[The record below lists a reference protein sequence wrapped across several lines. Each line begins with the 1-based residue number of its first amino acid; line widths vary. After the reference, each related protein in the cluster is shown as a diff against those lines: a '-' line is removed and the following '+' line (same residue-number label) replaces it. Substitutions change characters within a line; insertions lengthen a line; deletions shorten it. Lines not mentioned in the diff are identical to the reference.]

1 MCIRDS
7 IRIECRHGREMLA
20 GIRTFDLADA
30 VVDLRQ
36 IAAGKGPQRQEGE
49 SGGAGLEARHHAE
62 VRVLLE
68 LERLRFGDRMR
79 TRIDVDPA
87 LLEVR
92 VPPMSLPPLDDR
104 PDNLLQYEAVQLFVD
119 RARQHRQEFDLEQLI
134 GAVRQLDA
142 ESRSIVLDAL
152 LDEDLDHRLDLF
164 IERLARKPPSDD
176 LSDEEINEIVHEVR
190 RERRGW

>member
-1 MCIRDS
+1 MTKYYKGVGTMSDMTVTLPS
-7 IRIECRHGREMLA
+7 
-20 GIRTFDLADA
+20 
-30 VVDLRQ
+30 VQ
-36 IAAGKGPQRQEGE
+36 I
-49 SGGAGLEARHHAE
+49 
-62 VRVLLE
+62 
-68 LERLRFGDRMR
+68 
-79 TRIDVDPA
+79 T
-87 LLEVR
+87 
-92 VPPMSLPPLDDR
+92 
-104 PDNLLQYEAVQLFVD
+104 
-119 RARQHRQEFDLEQLI
+119 LEQLI